1 MELVDYDDVDT
12 KRFIILEV
20 SSIEQETLI
29 IESWSEE

>member
-29 IESWSEE
+29 IEFWSEE

>member
-29 IESWSEE
+29 IECWSEE